1 MRLSRFLWIVLIA
14 LGGYWI
20 IDKVYTRVFLT
31 TTEPRVVTPR
41 GTLADQEKS
50 VIELFENA
58 APSVAYIFTE
68 TLQRKGMSGVNVTQ
82 GAGSGFVWDK
92 AGHVV
97 TNFHVVEG
105 ANRIN
110 VQLDGGKPNRAT
122 LVGAAHEYDLAVVR
136 ITDLPPELR
145 PIPVGSSNELKIGQ
159 SVFAIGNPFGLSRTL
174 TTGIVSALDRHLPT
188 SEIRE
193 ISGVIQTDA
202 AINPGNSGG
211 PLLDSAGRLIG
222 VNTAIASESGSSS
235 GVGFSIPVDLVNR
248 IVPELIK
255 RGKAPRPGIG
265 IMALHQSLTA
275 REGIVGVVIV
285 GVAPNSPA
293 AQGGIMAFD
302 LRTGEVGDIVVA
314 VNGQPVGNVTAFVSA
329 LDRAGIG
336 NEVELTI
343 RRGDEERKVK
353 VRIVDVS

>member
-1 MRLSRFLWIVLIA
+1 MRLSRFVWIILII

-20 IDKVYTRVFLT
+20 VDKVYTTIFLT
-31 TTEPRVVTPR
+31 ASEPRVVTAR
-41 GTLADQEKS
+41 GSLADQEKS

-58 APSVAYIFTE
+58 APSVAYINTE
-68 TLQRKGMSGVNVTQ
+68 TLQRRGVFGVNVAQ
-82 GAGSGFVWDK
+82 GAGSGFVWDL

-110 VQLDGGKPNRAT
+110 VQLDIGNPIRAT
-122 LVGAAHEYDLAVVR
+122 LVGAAPEYDLAVVR
-136 ITDLPPELR
+136 LTDVPAQLR
-145 PIPVGSSNELKIGQ
+145 PIPIGSSAELKIGQ

-188 SEIRE
+188 SEVRE

-222 VNTAIASESGSSS
+222 VNTAILSESGSSA

-265 IMALHQSLTA
+265 IMAADQSVTA
-275 REGIVGVVIV
+275 RAGIIGVVIL

-293 AQGGIMAFD
+293 AQSGITPYD
-302 LRTGEVGDIVVA
+302 PRTGALGDIVVA
-314 VNGQPVGNVTAFVSA
+314 VNGQAITNVTGFVSA
-329 LDRAGIG
+329 MDRVGIG
-336 NEVELTI
+336 NEIELTL
-343 RRGDEERKVK
+343 RRGQTERKVK

>member
-1 MRLSRFLWIVLIA
+1 MRFSRVVWIILIV
-14 LGGYWI
+14 LGGYWVV
-20 IDKVYTRVFLT
+20 DKLYTHIFLT
-31 TTEPRVVTPR
+31 ASEPRVVTPR
-41 GTLADQEKS
+41 GMLADQEKS

-58 APSVAYIFTE
+58 APSVAYIYTE
-68 TLQRKGMSGVNVTQ
+68 TLQRTGISGVNVAQ
-82 GAGSGFVWDK
+82 GAGSGFIWDK

-110 VQLDGGKPNRAT
+110 VQLDVGKPIRAT
-122 LVGAAHEYDLAVVR
+122 LVGAAPEYDLAVVR
-136 ITDLPPELR
+136 LTDLPPELR
-145 PIPVGSSNELKIGQ
+145 PIPVGSSAELKVGQ

-193 ISGVIQTDA
+193 ISGVIQIDA

-222 VNTAIASESGSSS
+222 VNTAILSESGSSA

-265 IMALHQSLTA
+265 IMAADQAMTA
-275 REGIVGVVIV
+275 RAGIIGVVIL

-293 AQGGIMAFD
+293 AQSGIMPFNV
-302 LRTGEVGDIVVA
+302 RTGGVGDIVVA
-314 VNGQPVGNVTAFVSA
+314 VNDKPIGNVTAFVSA
-329 LDRAGIG
+329 LDRVGIG
-336 NEVELTI
+336 NEAELTL
-343 RRGDEERKVK
+343 RRGDQERKVK